1 LYTALQGGNNNHQE
15 AYMTATRTTAVTVR
29 LGKALAEQLTDQAQ
43 SEGTTCADILRKA
56 LEKYVE
62 GKEQHAMFEDL
73 RQGLLARL
81 ESLER
86 SVVAEIGNLVELDD
100 DQGGAR

>member
-1 LYTALQGGNNNHQE
+1 
-15 AYMTATRTTAVTVR
+15 MSATRTTAVTVR
-29 LGKALAEQLTDQAQ
+29 LGKALADQLAAQAQ
-43 SEGTTCADILRKA
+43 MEGTTNADILRKA

-62 GKEQHAMFEDL
+62 THEQHAMFDDL

-86 SVVAEIGNLVELDD
+86 CVVAEIGNLVAIDD
-100 DQGGAR
+100 DNGGAQ

>member
-1 LYTALQGGNNNHQE
+1 
-15 AYMTATRTTAVTVR
+15 MTATRTTAVTVR

-62 GKEQHAMFEDL
+62 GKEQHAMFDDL

-86 SVVAEIGNLVELDD
+86 SVVAEIGNLVEMDD

>member
-1 LYTALQGGNNNHQE
+1 
-15 AYMTATRTTAVTVR
+15 MSATRTTAVTVR
-29 LGKALAEQLTDQAQ
+29 LGKALAEQLTGQAQ
-43 SEGTTCADILRKA
+43 LEGTTSADVLRKA

-62 GKEQHAMFEDL
+62 STERQAMLDDL

-86 SVVAEIGNLVELDD
+86 CIVAEIGNLVAVDD
-100 DQGGAR
+100 GQGGAQ

>member
-1 LYTALQGGNNNHQE
+1 
-15 AYMTATRTTAVTVR
+15 MTATRTTAVTVR
-29 LGKALAEQLTDQAQ
+29 LGKALAEQLTDRAQ
-43 SEGTTCADILRKA
+43 SEGTTCADIMRKA

-62 GKEQHAMFEDL
+62 GKEQHAMFDDL

-86 SVVAEIGNLVELDD
+86 SVVAEISNLVEMDD
-100 DQGGAR
+100 DQGGAL

>member
-1 LYTALQGGNNNHQE
+1 
-15 AYMTATRTTAVTVR
+15 M
-29 LGKALAEQLTDQAQ
+29 GKALAEQLTAKAQ
-43 SEGTTCADILRKA
+43 SEGTTSADILRKA

-62 GKEQHAMFEDL
+62 ANEQNAMLDDL

-86 SVVAEIGNLVELDD
+86 CIVTEIGNLVEIDNG
-100 DQGGAR
+100 QGGAQ

>member
-1 LYTALQGGNNNHQE
+1 
-15 AYMTATRTTAVTVR
+15 MPATRTTAVTVR
-29 LGKALAEQLTDQAQ
+29 LGKALAEQLTGQAQ
-43 SEGTTCADILRKA
+43 LEGTTSADVLRKA

-62 GKEQHAMFEDL
+62 STERQAMLDDL

-86 SVVAEIGNLVELDD
+86 CIVAEIGNLVAIDD
-100 DQGGAR
+100 GQGGAQ

>member
-1 LYTALQGGNNNHQE
+1 
-15 AYMTATRTTAVTVR
+15 MTATRTTAVTVR

-62 GKEQHAMFEDL
+62 GKEQHAMFDDL

-86 SVVAEIGNLVELDD
+86 SVVAEIGNLVAMDD

>member
-1 LYTALQGGNNNHQE
+1 
-15 AYMTATRTTAVTVR
+15 MSATRTTAVTVR
-29 LGKALAEQLTDQAQ
+29 MGKALAEQLTAKAQ
-43 SEGTTCADILRKA
+43 SEGTTSADILRKA

-62 GKEQHAMFEDL
+62 ANEQNAMLDDL

-86 SVVAEIGNLVELDD
+86 CIVTEIGNLVEIDNG
-100 DQGGAR
+100 QGGAQ

>member
-1 LYTALQGGNNNHQE
+1 
-15 AYMTATRTTAVTVR
+15 MTATRTTAVTVR

-62 GKEQHAMFEDL
+62 GKEQNAMFDDL

-86 SVVAEIGNLVELDD
+86 SVVAEIGNLVEMDD

>member
-1 LYTALQGGNNNHQE
+1 
-15 AYMTATRTTAVTVR
+15 MTATRTTAVTVR

-43 SEGTTCADILRKA
+43 SEGTTCADIMRKA

-62 GKEQHAMFEDL
+62 GKEQNAMFDDL

-86 SVVAEIGNLVELDD
+86 SVVAEIGNLVEMDD

>member
-1 LYTALQGGNNNHQE
+1 
-15 AYMTATRTTAVTVR
+15 MTATRTTAVTVR

-43 SEGTTCADILRKA
+43 LEGTTCADILRKA

>member
-1 LYTALQGGNNNHQE
+1 
-15 AYMTATRTTAVTVR
+15 MTATRTTAVTVR
-29 LGKALAEQLTDQAQ
+29 LGRALAEQLTDQAQ

-62 GKEQHAMFEDL
+62 GKEQNAMFDDL

-86 SVVAEIGNLVELDD
+86 SVVAEIGNLVEMDD

>member
-1 LYTALQGGNNNHQE
+1 
-15 AYMTATRTTAVTVR
+15 MTATRTTAVTVR

>member
-1 LYTALQGGNNNHQE
+1 MLDRPTRRDNNHQE
-15 AYMTATRTTAVTVR
+15 VHMSATRTTAVTVR
-29 LGKALAEQLTDQAQ
+29 LGNALAEQLAGRAQ
-43 SEGTTCADILRKA
+43 LEGTTSADILRKA

-62 GKEQHAMFEDL
+62 GSEQHAMLDDL

-86 SVVAEIGNLVELDD
+86 CIVA
-100 DQGGAR
+100 